1 MHSRRWKGVGL
12 LGVALLASAGAGDA
26 PALGALP
33 APARCSEAV
42 IEGEVRAGQ
51 EFRKSFGGGLDI
63 LLEPIAS
70 GWVVRVLPTTG
81 DRPPIDYAGI
91 ATPPYRS
98 VSPLLVSTD
107 FSFRAQDAVGWNP
120 RRFRYA
126 SSARAFAALQ
136 AAYGRVTGVPATS
149 EGDEEA
155 LARLASAQPGGVLEI
170 LDASLAPGT
179 SDQTP
184 AAGLLSSHFGTTAHR
199 IEQPVGGRATAL
211 GRIGWMRFRVQLDLQ
226 PGVKAVHGV
235 KVESYLCERG

>member
-1 MHSRRWKGVGL
+1 MHSRAWSGVGL
-12 LGVALLASAGAGDA
+12 LGVALLSRVGARDA
-26 PALGALP
+26 AALGALP

-70 GWVVRVLPTTG
+70 GWVIRVLPTVG
-81 DRPPIDYAGI
+81 DRPPMDYAGI

-98 VSPLLVSTD
+98 VSPLLVTTD

-126 SSARAFAALQ
+126 ASTRAFAALQ
-136 AAYGRVTGVPATS
+136 AAYGRVIGRPAPS
-149 EGDEEA
+149 QKDEA
-155 LARLASAQPGGVLEI
+155 SLARLASAQPGGVLAI

-179 SDQTP
+179 ADQTP

-199 IEQPVGGRATAL
+199 IEQPAGGQATAL
-211 GRIGWMRFRVQLDLQ
+211 GRIAWMRFRVRLDLQ

-235 KVESYLCERG
+235 KVESHLCGRG